1 MTIKELRKELGL
13 TLADFAKSIEAGL
26 STISA
31 YESGKRKPSDNVLAK
46 IKEVH
51 GVDLTAEAAPAPK
64 AEKKAA
70 APKAEKK
77 AAAPKTEKKAAA
89 PKAEKK
95 AAAPKAEKKAAAPK
109 AEKAA
114 PAAKQPAEKKPAGR
128 KPAKKAEP
136 QIIVQSP
143 LGGEIT
149 PFAILAKVGDVD
161 KVYIRVDL
169 NKAFW
174 VKGDKTGSVDLW

>member
-64 AEKKAA
+64 TEKKAA
-70 APKAEKK
+70 APKV
-77 AAAPKTEKKAAA
+77 EKKAAA

-109 AEKAA
+109 QEKAA
-114 PAAKQPAEKKPAGR
+114 PAPKQPAEKKTAGR
-128 KPAKKAEP
+128 KAKKAEP

>member
-1 MTIKELRKELGL
+1 MTIKELRKQLGL

-70 APKAEKK
+70 APKAEK
-77 AAAPKTEKKAAA
+77 AAAPKAEKKTAA

-114 PAAKQPAEKKPAGR
+114 PAPKAEKKAAGR

>member
-77 AAAPKTEKKAAA
+77 AA

-114 PAAKQPAEKKPAGR
+114 PAPKAEKKAAGR

-174 VKGDKTGSVDLW
+174 VKGDKTGSVDIW